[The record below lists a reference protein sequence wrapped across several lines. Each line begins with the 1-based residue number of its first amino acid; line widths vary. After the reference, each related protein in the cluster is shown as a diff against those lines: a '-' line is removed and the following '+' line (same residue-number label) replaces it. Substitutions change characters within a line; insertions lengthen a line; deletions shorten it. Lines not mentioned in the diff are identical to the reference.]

1 MARGG
6 PGTARPRPTDG
17 PAAPGGIGQTTGRRS
32 SDATDVRLTD
42 FHEPGSRH
50 PGRPMPRVTVRFAEE
65 ELDAVDQLAAAET
78 GGDRDA
84 VVRSL
89 LDEWLERR

>member
-1 MARGG
+1 
-6 PGTARPRPTDG
+6 
-17 PAAPGGIGQTTGRRS
+17 
-32 SDATDVRLTD
+32 
-42 FHEPGSRH
+42 
-50 PGRPMPRVTVRFAEE
+50 MPRVTVQFSEE
-65 ELDAVDQLAAAET
+65 ELDAVDRLAATET